1 MCLLES
7 GNVDFV
13 EGLFGIKALTNE
25 DNNILLSDLK
35 DWKGIISY
43 FITISLIYSNYHY
56 INANYILSQEATAV
70 GPSHDNV
77 YLS

>member
-35 DWKGIISY
+35 TGKAYIHN
-43 FITISLIYSNYHY
+43 LSN
-56 INANYILSQEATAV
+56 IFL
-70 GPSHDNV
+70 
-77 YLS
+77 L

>member
-7 GNVDFV
+7 GNIDFV

-35 DWKGIISY
+35 IGEASYYIS
-43 FITISLIYSNYHY
+43 S
-56 INANYILSQEATAV
+56 
-70 GPSHDNV
+70 
-77 YLS
+77 

>member
-1 MCLLES
+1 MARYSKEGKRQGKKVCLLES

-35 DWKGIISY
+35 TGKAYIHN
-43 FITISLIYSNYHY
+43 FSN
-56 INANYILSQEATAV
+56 IFLS
-70 GPSHDNV
+70 
-77 YLS
+77 